1 MSKETKKLDR
11 KDTTPRRTVTPSV
24 YVSETKDGYEITFE
38 LPGVGKDGISLDVE
52 NRTLVLSTSTKFTE
66 PEGCDCTLREFAIRD
81 YAVSLDMPE
90 HADLNT
96 VKASV
101 ANGVL
106 TVALS
111 KRAELKPRK
120 IEID

>member
-1 MSKETKKLDR
+1 MSKETKELDR

-38 LPGVGKDGISLDVE
+38 LPGVGKDDISLDVE

-90 HADLNT
+90 HADPNT

>member
-38 LPGVGKDGISLDVE
+38 LPGVGKDDISLDVE
-52 NRTLVLSTSTKFTE
+52 NRTLVLSTNTKFAE
-66 PEGCDCTLREFAIRD
+66 PEGCKCTVREFAIRD
-81 YAVSLDMPE
+81 YTVSLDMPE
-90 HADLNT
+90 HADPST

-101 ANGVL
+101 AYGVL
-106 TVALS
+106 TVTLS

-120 IEID
+120 IEIE

>member
-1 MSKETKKLDR
+1 MNTETKKLDR
-11 KDTTPRRTVTPSV
+11 NDTPPRQTVTPSV

-38 LPGVGKDGISLDVE
+38 LPGVGKDDISLDVE

>member
-38 LPGVGKDGISLDVE
+38 LPDVGKDDISLDVE

-81 YAVSLDMPE
+81 YAGSLDMPE

>member
-1 MSKETKKLDR
+1 MSKETKELDR
-11 KDTTPRRTVTPSV
+11 DDTPRRKTVTPSV

-38 LPGVGKDGISLDVE
+38 VPGVGKDDINLNVE
-52 NRTLVLSTSTKFTE
+52 NRTLVLGTNTKFAE
-66 PEGCDCTLREFAIRD
+66 PEGCECTVREFAIRD

-90 HADLNT
+90 HADTNS

-106 TVALS
+106 TVSLS
-111 KRAELKPRK
+111 KRVELKPRK